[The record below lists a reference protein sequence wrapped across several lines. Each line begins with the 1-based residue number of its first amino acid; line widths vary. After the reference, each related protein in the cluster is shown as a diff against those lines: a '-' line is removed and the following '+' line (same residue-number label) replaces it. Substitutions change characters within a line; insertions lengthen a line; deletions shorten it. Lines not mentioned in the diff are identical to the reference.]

1 MLLSVVAWSGSRQS
15 QQKQAEEEEV
25 PIRKLFVGNLAE
37 RTTFKDVRNCF
48 SKYGNVES
56 CYLHRNRRNQE
67 EWCEYK
73 RSNYAFVTFTKV
85 EDAAK
90 AMQDGWVIEKYRR
103 NRKLVMGG
111 IRLHDRWLSVQATDP
126 WHQPDYTEQRLYTM
140 GKDSNKT
147 CERKLNPE
155 QYVHEYP
162 QNDTENVSIHM
173 LNDDCL
179 RHIFLF
185 LTIKERVRIEIVCK
199 RWRDLS
205 QDLWRTMTF
214 DLTSPTW
221 NFIYESDPNFMFTS
235 DPWCPLKMHPDGFHA
250 FYKIL
255 LKYGRFLTRINLG
268 YGIQRILRPRA
279 LTVIGKLCPNLTS
292 IDVTSLTVF
301 APGIRALANNCRNII
316 KFNLG
321 PSICSCETELKC
333 FFKLNQNLEYLA
345 ITENSICGECLL
357 CLPAQTMRTIILD
370 RCNYLRDTHLSMALK
385 ELENLNHL
393 AINKCIGIA
402 KHTLEVV
409 GQHCK
414 SLRTLELDGDFP
426 SAQTAD
432 MLYLIHL
439 VNLKVL
445 RITDNPKVS
454 DDFLTDLVQHC
465 QQLTNVD
472 ITGCSN
478 VSDVGLMAIATLVK
492 LEKLNISYIHQITD
506 DGLKNM
512 CGLKELECR
521 GCLFSDRGMTTLI
534 RSSPE
539 LQLLDLSGCRNIKD
553 STLEVAK
560 DVCSSRTNNVTLK
573 MIVTETAILTK
584 KEIDQERLPPHIV
597 NDLLDDLSD
606 SVSNLCLVDK
616 RHLAYN
622 FED

>member
-1 MLLSVVAWSGSRQS
+1 MVDD
-15 QQKQAEEEEV
+15 V

-37 RTTFKDVRNCF
+37 RTTFKDLRNYF

-67 EWCEYK
+67 EIREYK
-73 RSNYAFVTFTKV
+73 KSNYAFVTFTKV

-90 AMQDGWVIEKYRR
+90 AMLAGRLITNGWSKRTGRARIIRGI
-103 NRKLVMGG
+103 KL
-111 IRLHDRWLSVQATDP
+111 HNRWLKVKATDP
-126 WHQPDYTEQRLYTM
+126 WHQPDSTEQRLYTM

-155 QYVHEYP
+155 QYVHKYL

-185 LTIKERVRIEIVCK
+185 LPIKERVRIEIVCK

-214 DLTSPTW
+214 DFNLSSSKM
-221 NFIYESDPNFMFTS
+221 YPN
-235 DPWCPLKMHPDGFHA
+235 GFRA

-255 LKYGRFLTRINLG
+255 LKYGRFLTRINL
-268 YGIQRILRPRA
+268 YGRGLRPSA
-279 LTVIGKLCPNLTS
+279 LTVIGKFCPNLTN
-292 IDVTSLTVF
+292 IDVTALTVC
-301 APGIRALANNCRNII
+301 ASGIRTLANNCRNIT

-321 PSICSCETELKC
+321 PSTYSCDNELKC
-333 FFKLNQNLEYLA
+333 LFKLNQNLENLA
-345 ITENSICGECLL
+345 ITRNNILGKCLL
-357 CLPAQTMRTIILD
+357 CLPEQTMHTIILD
-370 RCNYLRDTHLSMALK
+370 HCDHLQETHLLMALK
-385 ELENLNHL
+385 KLENLKHL
-393 AINKCIGIA
+393 AINRCSYIRENCCE
-402 KHTLEVV
+402 HTTLEVI

-414 SLRTLELDGDFP
+414 SLRTLELDGDLPF
-426 SAQTAD
+426 AQTAD

-439 VNLKVL
+439 VNLQVL
-445 RITDNPKVS
+445 KITCNPKVS
-454 DDFLTDLVQHC
+454 DNFLTDLVQHC

-478 VSDVGLMAIATLVK
+478 VSDVGLTAIATLVR
-492 LEKLNISYIHQITD
+492 LEKLNVTDMQQITD
-506 DGLKNM
+506 DGLKNV
-512 CGLKELECR
+512 CNLKVFKCR
-521 GCLFSDRGMTTLI
+521 RCLFSDRGMTTLI
-534 RSSPE
+534 QSSPD

-560 DVCSSRTNNVTLK
+560 DVCSSRTNNMMLK
-573 MIVTETAILTK
+573 MIVKGTAILTK
-584 KEIDQERLPPHIV
+584 KKIDQGRLPPHIV
-597 NDLLDDLSD
+597 NDLLDDLSG

-616 RHLAYN
+616 N
-622 FED
+622 DEDSGIYVHRNVHIF